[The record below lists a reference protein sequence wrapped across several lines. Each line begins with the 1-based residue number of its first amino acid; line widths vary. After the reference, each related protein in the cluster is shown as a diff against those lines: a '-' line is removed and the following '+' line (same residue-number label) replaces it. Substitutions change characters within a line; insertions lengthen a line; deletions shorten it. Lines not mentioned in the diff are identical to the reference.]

1 MSAMHYT
8 TTCIITFFLY
18 ISVSEVQSGYDY
30 DYDLGEN
37 EPKNCT
43 TSESIIGGTVEYS
56 NGGVVGSR
64 IIYHCSDGFE
74 PYPISQKVCSSDG
87 EWEPRVSRVKC
98 EETSDYGDYEEP
110 QKNCSLE
117 VSIKG
122 GSVVYSNEGLEGSVM
137 TYHCKAAHYP
147 FPVTQRVCDRD
158 GQWSAM
164 RLPNG
169 KITLNAVCKEI
180 LCPAQL
186 QLDNGQFWPRK
197 QWFKFGEKQTFSC
210 HEGFDLI
217 GSAERNCTQWGGWTG
232 ATPVC
237 DDQSEDC
244 KNPGAPPGA
253 LRSGERFRIGDR
265 VRYLCQF
272 SLDLLGPSE
281 RQCLDS
287 REWSGAEPRCYAQY
301 SFDQPD
307 TVAQAFGGSLTAVMD
322 VSHPNFKKKGQN
334 LGRTVRVE
342 EGRLNV
348 FILMDTSG
356 SILEDNF
363 KTAKTAIVELV
374 RKLDSYEV
382 HMKFEIISYASE
394 PKEIVSITSIESQ
407 DVHYI
412 LRKLEEFN
420 YKNHESKRGTNL
432 YKALERVYSQLAFLK
447 ETKRNQ
453 FNETQNVVIIA
464 TDGHSNMGPNPQT
477 MLAKI
482 RNLFGYKPSSVDHT
496 HEELLDVYVF
506 AVKGEVNKK
515 DLTSIASSKKDELH
529 FFILKDYKHLG
540 YVFNRMISDS
550 AVTKCGV
557 AQEQEEEKPETTYT
571 RPWHVDVL
579 WIIFYFFVFFF
590 IQGAKTC
597 RGTLVTK
604 SMVLTAAHCL
614 IKVNTDESVS
624 IASSAD
630 ITVHH
635 GNGEVKAMELIVHP
649 LFNVKGLKHKNVNEF
664 YDYDIALV
672 RMRENIT
679 ISLKTRPICLPCTKS
694 SNRALRMDPDSTCRS
709 LLHLEETPAHF
720 IRQGTRRSDTH
731 IHSGAKRGECLKK
744 ARSTFPANSS
754 ASLSEVI
761 TDRFMCTGGTETI
774 RHEMTCKGD
783 SGGALFLR
791 KRMRYFQ
798 VAVISW
804 GTKQTCGSRTAVRDS
819 RPLDARDFHISVFT
833 MKTYSLKGLAAVL
846 SLAQHSKGGCHLAA
860 CSETAGRVRDLN
872 PGPLAP
878 KARIIP
884 LDQRA
889 WLMKDRATCMK
900 TYSLKGLAAVL
911 SLAQHS
917 KGGCQLAACSETAG
931 LVRDLNSG
939 PLAPKARIIPLD
951 QRAWLMKDRAT
962 CMKTYSLKGLAAV
975 LSLAQHS
982 KGGCQLAA
990 CSETAG
996 LVRDLNPGPLAPKA
1010 RIIPL
1015 DQRAWLMKD
1024 RATCVHLQEVAV
1036 EGPVQVDQVKSVT
1049 ALLLSRGADG
1059 LAWLQNSTLRATMGQ
1074 KHTAY

>member
-8 TTCIITFFLY
+8 TACIITFFLY
-18 ISVSEVQSGYDY
+18 ISVSKVQSGYDY

-43 TSESIIGGTVEYS
+43 TSESIIGGMVKYS

-64 IIYHCSDGFE
+64 LIYHCSDGFE

-98 EETSDYGDYEEP
+98 EETSDYGDYEET

-122 GSVVYSNEGLEGSVM
+122 GSVAYSNEGLEGSM
-137 TYHCKAAHYP
+137 LTYHCKAGHYP
-147 FPVTQRVCDRD
+147 FPATQRVCERD

-169 KITLNAVCKEI
+169 KRTLSAVCKEI

-197 QWFKFGEKQTFSC
+197 QWFKFGEKQTFTC

-237 DDQSEDC
+237 DDQFGH
-244 KNPGAPPGA
+244 KRG
-253 LRSGERFRIGDR
+253 RK
-265 VRYLCQF
+265 
-272 SLDLLGPSE
+272 
-281 RQCLDS
+281 
-287 REWSGAEPRCYAQY
+287 RESKA
-301 SFDQPD
+301 
-307 TVAQAFGGSLTAVMD
+307 SLTD
-322 VSHPNFKKKGQN
+322 VSHPNFKKKGKY

-342 EGRLNV
+342 DGRLNV
-348 FILMDTSG
+348 FILLDTSG
-356 SILEDNF
+356 SISKENF
-363 KTAKTAIVELV
+363 QTAKTAIIELV

-407 DVHYI
+407 DVNYI
-412 LRKLEEFN
+412 LRKLEEFSA
-420 YKNHESKRGTNL
+420 ESHGSKKGTNL
-432 YKALERVYSQLAFLK
+432 YKALERVYSQLGFLR

-453 FNETQNVVIIA
+453 FNETQNVVIIT
-464 TDGHSNMGPNPQT
+464 TDGHSNMGPRPQT

-482 RNLFGYKPSSVDHT
+482 RNLFGYRPSSVDHT
-496 HEELLDVYVF
+496 QEELLDVYVF
-506 AVKGEVNKK
+506 AVSGEVNKK

-540 YVFNRMISDS
+540 SVFNRMISDS

-557 AQEQEEEKPETTYT
+557 AQEQEDQDEREKPETTYT
-571 RPWHVDVL
+571 RPWHVNVL
-579 WIIFYFFVFFF
+579 W
-590 IQGAKTC
+590 GAKTC

-614 IKVNTDESVS
+614 IKVNSDESVS
-624 IASSAD
+624 VASAAD

-635 GNGEVKAMELIVHP
+635 GNGEVKAMELILHP
-649 LFNVKGLKHKNVNEF
+649 LFNVKGLKDKNVNEF

-679 ISLKTRPICLPCTKS
+679 ISLKARPICLPCTKS
-694 SNRALRMDPDSTCRS
+694 SNRALRMDPDSTCDEHKRS
-709 LLHLEETPAHF
+709 LIHLEETPANF
-720 IRQGTRRSDTH
+720 IRQGTHRSDTH
-731 IHSGAKRGECLKK
+731 IHSGAKRSECLKK

-804 GTKQTCGSRTAVRDS
+804 GTKQTCDSRTAVRDN
-819 RPLDARDFHISVFT
+819 RPLDARDFHISVFSV
-833 MKTYSLKGLAAVL
+833 MPWLK
-846 SLAQHSKGGCHLAA
+846 QHLYKEL
-860 CSETAGRVRDLN
+860 EFR
-872 PGPLAP
+872 P
-878 KARIIP
+878 
-884 LDQRA
+884 
-889 WLMKDRATCMK
+889 
-900 TYSLKGLAAVL
+900 
-911 SLAQHS
+911 
-917 KGGCQLAACSETAG
+917 
-931 LVRDLNSG
+931 
-939 PLAPKARIIPLD
+939 
-951 QRAWLMKDRAT
+951 
-962 CMKTYSLKGLAAV
+962 
-975 LSLAQHS
+975 
-982 KGGCQLAA
+982 
-990 CSETAG
+990 
-996 LVRDLNPGPLAPKA
+996 
-1010 RIIPL
+1010 
-1015 DQRAWLMKD
+1015 
-1024 RATCVHLQEVAV
+1024 
-1036 EGPVQVDQVKSVT
+1036 
-1049 ALLLSRGADG
+1049 
-1059 LAWLQNSTLRATMGQ
+1059 
-1074 KHTAY
+1074 

>member
-30 DYDLGEN
+30 DYEN

-64 IIYHCSDGFE
+64 LIYHCSDGFE

-87 EWEPRVSRVKC
+87 GWEPRVSRVKC

-117 VSIKG
+117 MSIKG
-122 GSVVYSNEGLEGSVM
+122 GSVAYSNEGLEESVL
-137 TYHCKAAHYP
+137 TYHCKAGHYP
-147 FPVTQRVCDRD
+147 YPTMQRVCDRD

-169 KITLNAVCKEI
+169 KRTLSAVCKEI

-186 QLDNGQFWPRK
+186 QLDNGQFWPMK

-244 KNPGAPPGA
+244 KNPGSPPGA

-265 VRYLCQF
+265 VRYLCQLG
-272 SLDLLGPSE
+272 LDLLGPSE

-301 SFDQPD
+301 SFDQPAI
-307 TVAQAFGGSLTAVMD
+307 VAQAFGGSLTAVMD
-322 VSHPNFKKKGQN
+322 VSHPNFKKKGQY

-348 FILMDTSG
+348 FILLDTSG
-356 SILEDNF
+356 SISKENF
-363 KTAKTAIVELV
+363 QTAKTAIIELV

-394 PKEIVSITSIESQ
+394 PKEIVSITSLESQ
-407 DVHYI
+407 DVQYI
-412 LRKLEEFN
+412 LRKLEEFSD
-420 YKNHESKRGTNL
+420 KSHGSKRGTNL
-432 YKALERVYSQLAFLK
+432 YKALEMVYSQLGVLR
-447 ETKRNQ
+447 ENKRNQ
-453 FNETQNVVIIA
+453 FNETQNVIIIA

-496 HEELLDVYVF
+496 QEELLDVYVF
-506 AVKGEVNKK
+506 AVRGEVNKK
-515 DLTSIASSKKDELH
+515 DLTSIASSKKDEIH
-529 FFILKDYKHLG
+529 FFVLKDYKHLG
-540 YVFNRMISDS
+540 SVFNRMISDS
-550 AVTKCGV
+550 AVTKCGL
-557 AQEQEEEKPETTYT
+557 AQEQEDQDDQDKSETTYT
-571 RPWHVDVL
+571 RPWHVNVL
-579 WIIFYFFVFFF
+579 W
-590 IQGAKTC
+590 GAKIC

-624 IASSAD
+624 LASTAD

-635 GNGEVKAMELIVHP
+635 GNGDVKAMELILHP
-649 LFNVKGLKHKNVNEF
+649 LFNVKGLKDKNVNEF

-679 ISLKTRPICLPCTKS
+679 ISLKARPICLPCTKS
-694 SNRALRMDPDSTCRS
+694 SNRALRMDPDYTCDGHKRS

-731 IHSGAKRGECLKK
+731 IHSGAKRGECIKK
-744 ARSTFPANSS
+744 ARSTFPANSN

-774 RHEMTCKGD
+774 RHEVTCKGD

-804 GTKQTCGSRTAVRDS
+804 GTKQTCDSRTAAKDN
-819 RPLDARDFHISVFT
+819 RPLDARDFHISVFSV
-833 MKTYSLKGLAAVL
+833 MPWLK
-846 SLAQHSKGGCHLAA
+846 QHLYKEL
-860 CSETAGRVRDLN
+860 EFR
-872 PGPLAP
+872 P
-878 KARIIP
+878 
-884 LDQRA
+884 
-889 WLMKDRATCMK
+889 
-900 TYSLKGLAAVL
+900 
-911 SLAQHS
+911 
-917 KGGCQLAACSETAG
+917 
-931 LVRDLNSG
+931 
-939 PLAPKARIIPLD
+939 
-951 QRAWLMKDRAT
+951 
-962 CMKTYSLKGLAAV
+962 
-975 LSLAQHS
+975 
-982 KGGCQLAA
+982 
-990 CSETAG
+990 
-996 LVRDLNPGPLAPKA
+996 
-1010 RIIPL
+1010 
-1015 DQRAWLMKD
+1015 
-1024 RATCVHLQEVAV
+1024 
-1036 EGPVQVDQVKSVT
+1036 
-1049 ALLLSRGADG
+1049 
-1059 LAWLQNSTLRATMGQ
+1059 
-1074 KHTAY
+1074 